1 MTEEELQEK
10 LKEQAKKRQK
20 EKARKKRQEEKELK
34 VYKQTNQDYQKMINE
49 NRSDFGLPKKKVQKT
64 MANFFKK

>member
-34 VYKQTNQDYQKMINE
+34 VYKQTNQDYQKMIND

-64 MANFFKK
+64 MSNFFKK